1 MRSKRVFLAV
11 DAANLFAA
19 LENGARPNY
28 RALLE
33 FGARLGSLV
42 KAAIYVPRISGTDRE
57 KGLLLALKHM
67 GFTRVIARHLR
78 SRPDGRGKSDLDTA
92 IILDIW
98 EAALRQEIDT
108 VILASGDSDFVPLV
122 ERLVDQGIEVYVV
135 GPERATAWEL
145 IVASTFFSYA
155 AEVEGFVPVDAVEA
169 PEPAGN
175 GAPEGSRHGESAP
188 RLA

>member
-1 MRSKRVFLAV
+1 MKSKRVFLAV
-11 DAANLFAA
+11 DAANLFGA

-33 FGARLGSLV
+33 FGQRLGSLV
-42 KAAIYVPRISGTDRE
+42 KAAIYVPRNSGTDRE

-78 SRPDGRGKSDLDTA
+78 YRPDGRGKSDLDTA

-122 ERLVDQGIEVYVV
+122 ERLVDQGLEVYVV
-135 GPERATAWEL
+135 GPDRATAWEL
-145 IVASTFFSYA
+145 IVAATYFTYT
-155 AEVEGFVPVDAVEA
+155 AEVEGFVPVDAAEVA
-169 PEPAGN
+169 TLTAN
-175 GAPEGSRHGESAP
+175 GAQ
-188 RLA
+188 